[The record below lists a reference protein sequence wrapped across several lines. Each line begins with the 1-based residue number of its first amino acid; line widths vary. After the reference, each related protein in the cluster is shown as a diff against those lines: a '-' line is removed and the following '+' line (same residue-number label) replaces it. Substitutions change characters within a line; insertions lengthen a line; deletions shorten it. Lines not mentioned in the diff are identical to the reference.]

1 MITPQLVRAVI
12 EQRFRLEQLPLN
24 IELRDCNLN
33 DHDLLQLRSE
43 LNKQFTKDAVPT
55 FSDTIYT
62 LTDKLNEN

>member
-12 EQRFRLEQLPLN
+12 EQRFRLTQLPLN
-24 IELRDCNLN
+24 VQLSDCDLN
-33 DHDLLQLRSE
+33 HNDLLQLRSE
-43 LNKQFTKDAVPT
+43 LNKQFTKDALPT